1 MIWDKG
7 RSEKGLQAE
16 RSTFRERARMQQSP
30 GSQVQPSVTVLD
42 LKGLKEPDN
51 ILAVLKKVSELQNG
65 PTLEFVI
72 GSNPFQLYDLLQQ
85 RGYILE
91 MQPQKDG
98 TFLGKVTPRG
108 KNGLEH

>member
-1 MIWDKG
+1 
-7 RSEKGLQAE
+7 
-16 RSTFRERARMQQSP
+16 MQQSP

-42 LKGLKEPDN
+42 VKGMNAPDN
-51 ILAVLKKVSELQNG
+51 ILAVLKKVSELKNG
-65 PTLEFVI
+65 LMLEFVI
-72 GSNPFQLYDLLQQ
+72 ESNPFQLYDLLQQ

-98 TFLGKVTPRG
+98 TFLGKVTPRD

>member
-1 MIWDKG
+1 
-7 RSEKGLQAE
+7 
-16 RSTFRERARMQQSP
+16 MQESP
-30 GSQVQPSVTVLD
+30 GSQIKSNVTVLD

-65 PTLEFVI
+65 STLEFVI

-98 TFLGKVTPRG
+98 AFVGKVRPREKTG
-108 KNGLEH
+108 GH

>member
-1 MIWDKG
+1 
-7 RSEKGLQAE
+7 
-16 RSTFRERARMQQSP
+16 MQESP
-30 GSQVQPSVTVLD
+30 GSQVKSNVTVLD

-51 ILAVLKKVSELQNG
+51 ILAVLKKVGELQNG
-65 PTLEFVI
+65 SALEFVI

-98 TFLGKVTPRG
+98 TFLGKVTPRDKSG
-108 KNGLEH
+108 H